1 MILKY
6 KHFKKLTPTG
16 YPLHIWRSHV
26 KWLRLEIVHYIDP
39 IEWDIEV
46 RSVDSGTSFAS
57 KTVVGD
63 ARKAFTV
70 AERML
75 YNTAKELSKD
85 MQKCM
90 EILREYEDA

>member
-6 KHFKKLTPTG
+6 KRFKKLTPTG
-16 YPLHIWRSHV
+16 YTLHIWRSHV
-26 KWLRLEIVHYIDP
+26 KWLRLEIVRIDP
-39 IEWDIEV
+39 TKWDIEV
-46 RSVDSGTSFAS
+46 RSVDAGTSFAS
-57 KTVVGD
+57 KMVVGD

-75 YNTAKELSKD
+75 YITARKLCSD

-90 EILREYEDA
+90 EILKEYEDA